1 MKVQVN
7 STKVLG
13 PYTDPTAW
21 QNSTLRY
28 VPPVDFPAFLAN
40 RLGRAKIMRTWI
52 TLDEYWD
59 YRTGITYPD
68 YDIGNLRYPVD
79 QLHYVYDMALI
90 VPAPS
95 GTRFVD
101 YLTTHSQN
109 ADELLL
115 NVRRYER
122 EVCDGIITFDQY
134 EELFYRAVEYC
145 KELAPNIRYV
155 ECCNEVDIKVFGK
168 LTAQEYVSIYL
179 RAHKAIT
186 ALNKKHN
193 YAIPLEPGGFAQA
206 HPLQSW
212 SLMEGVM
219 ELLKESEIGN
229 DPMAFYSY
237 HMYNAPE
244 NRSLTAS
251 GMLELT
257 KLTGVEKIKMIIRQ
271 HEELLKRLNLPV
283 RPVFLNELGRARA
296 TGLDGDCL
304 HNAAGILTY
313 LIAFENG
320 DLGTAYPF
328 PWCTFHNPN
337 LQISFTQY
345 VLNEDGSYS
354 ATPNGIAMEML
365 HGMSGHRLATSVS
378 ECTGADSQ
386 YCAIAT
392 QDGDEIQLLTVNTC
406 PDSVPCIEEITG
418 LIDGMYQVDAYRC
431 NLFANNC
438 VYKNGKGD
446 GTLALT
452 ETKELAA
459 ENGTLR
465 FVEVLDRD
473 CFVLVRIRPIQ

>member
-1 MKVQVN
+1 MKIQVN
-7 STKVLG
+7 TAKVLG

-28 VPPVDFPAFLAN
+28 VPPVDFPSFLAG

-109 ADELLL
+109 AEELLL

-168 LTAQEYVSIYL
+168 LTAQEYVNIYL
-179 RAHKAIT
+179 RAHKAVT

-193 YAIPLEPGGFAQA
+193 YPIPLELGGFAQA

-219 ELLKESEIGN
+219 ELLKASDIGE

-257 KLTGVEKIKMIIRQ
+257 ELTGVEKIQRILSQ
-271 HEELLKRLNLPV
+271 HDRLLERLELPV

-313 LIAFENG
+313 LIAFANG
-320 DLGTAYPF
+320 DLGTAFPF

-345 VLNEDGSYS
+345 VLREDGSYA

-365 HGMSGHRLATSVS
+365 HGMSGQRLATEVS
-378 ECTGADSQ
+378 GKAGPDSK

-392 QDGDEIQLLTVNTC
+392 REGQEYQVLAVNTSCDSLPCTLELIGLQDGSYIADL
-406 PDSVPCIEEITG
+406 
-418 LIDGMYQVDAYRC
+418 YRC
-431 NLFANNC
+431 NLFTNNI
-438 VYKNGKGD
+438 VYKNGKAD
-446 GTLALT
+446 GTLAIT
-452 ETKELAA
+452 ATTELAVQ
-459 ENGTLR
+459 NGKVS
-465 FVEVLDRD
+465 FVETMDRD
-473 CFVLVRIRPIQ
+473 CFVLARIRPM

>member
-1 MKVQVN
+1 
-7 STKVLG
+7 
-13 PYTDPTAW
+13 
-21 QNSTLRY
+21 
-28 VPPVDFPAFLAN
+28 
-40 RLGRAKIMRTWI
+40 MRTWI

-109 ADELLL
+109 AEELLL

-168 LTAQEYVSIYL
+168 LTAQEYVNIYL
-179 RAHKAIT
+179 RAHKAVT

-193 YAIPLEPGGFAQA
+193 YPIPLELGGFAQA

-219 ELLKESEIGN
+219 ELLKASDIGE

-257 KLTGVEKIKMIIRQ
+257 ELTGVEKIQRILSQ
-271 HEELLKRLNLPV
+271 HDRLLERLELPV

-304 HNAAGILTY
+304 HNAAGILT
-313 LIAFENG
+313 
-320 DLGTAYPF
+320 
-328 PWCTFHNPN
+328 
-337 LQISFTQY
+337 
-345 VLNEDGSYS
+345 
-354 ATPNGIAMEML
+354 
-365 HGMSGHRLATSVS
+365 
-378 ECTGADSQ
+378 
-386 YCAIAT
+386 
-392 QDGDEIQLLTVNTC
+392 
-406 PDSVPCIEEITG
+406 
-418 LIDGMYQVDAYRC
+418 
-431 NLFANNC
+431 
-438 VYKNGKGD
+438 
-446 GTLALT
+446 
-452 ETKELAA
+452 
-459 ENGTLR
+459 
-465 FVEVLDRD
+465 
-473 CFVLVRIRPIQ
+473 